1 MSTILKKGVPFG
13 VGRLFSSLL
22 LGGLLLLGACGY
34 SQGFSGKKLGVRSL
48 AIQTV
53 DNQSYWRGFGKL
65 LTRRL
70 GKDLTLYA
78 GITPGFPGQAD
89 ATLEVQIK
97 EVRGRMITGEGEEA
111 IREAALMIAATWR
124 IVDRSSGKEL
134 QAGKA
139 LDWAEYRVPVGEDRA
154 SAKKEAIGDLSRR
167 ILISL
172 GSKK

>member
-1 MSTILKKGVPFG
+1 MRRSSKKGVPLG
-13 VGRLFSSLL
+13 MNSGLRGLL
-22 LGGLLLLGACGY
+22 LGGFLLLGACGY
-34 SQGFSGKKLGVRSL
+34 TQGFSGKKLGIRSL

-53 DNQSYWRGFGKL
+53 DNQSFWRGFGNQ

-70 GKDLTLYA
+70 GRDLTLYA
-78 GITPGFPGQAD
+78 GITPGTPGQAD

-111 IREAALMIAATWR
+111 IREAALLIAATWR
-124 IVDRSSGKEL
+124 VVDLRSGKEL

-139 LDWAEYRVPVGEDRA
+139 LDWAEYRVPVGENRA
-154 SAKKEAIGDLSRR
+154 SARKEAIGDLARR

-172 GSKK
+172 GSGK